1 MAKHFLGFKIC
12 ADHILKLRTVAN
24 VMGHICT
31 TVRSNSNVE
40 VQEQKCCFVHKCQT
54 DIRQLSERFERFIY
68 KQDGTD
74 I

>member
-1 MAKHFLGFKIC
+1 MIC
-12 ADHILKLRTVAN
+12 ADHILYKLKTVAN

-31 TVRSNSNVE
+31 RGRSCSNVE

-54 DIRQLSERFERFIY
+54 DISWLSERFERFIY